1 MSLREK
7 VLILEQSGLMLYPF
21 YREQQQ
27 QKGNTNEDRKEKE
40 TRKETKKE
48 NKCFYKCSF
57 SKHNMC

>member
-7 VLILEQSGLMLYPF
+7 VLILEQSELMLYPF
-21 YREQQQ
+21 YREQQ
-27 QKGNTNEDRKEKE
+27 QKGNTNEDRKENEK
-40 TRKETKKE
+40 RKETKKE